1 MTTETDSAAK
11 SAPSEPKLVSQSAH
25 SAKLDGKTRP
35 SRVGNVN
42 WGRNINNII
51 AVGAEEMKML
61 PLKIIQEFRRSFF
74 TRTFSTNT
82 TRLQWIKEPG

>member
-11 SAPSEPKLVSQSAH
+11 SAPSEPKLVSQSAR
-25 SAKLDGKTRP
+25 SAKLDEKTRP
-35 SRVGNVN
+35 SHVGNVN

-51 AVGAEEMKML
+51 AVGAEEMKIL
-61 PLKIIQEFRRSFF
+61 PLKIIEESRRSFF

-82 TRLQWIKEPG
+82 TRLQWIKGPG

>member
-11 SAPSEPKLVSQSAH
+11 SAPSEPKLVSQSAR
-25 SAKLDGKTRP
+25 SAKLDGKMRP
-35 SRVGNVN
+35 SHVGNVN

-51 AVGAEEMKML
+51 AVGAEEMKIL
-61 PLKIIQEFRRSFF
+61 PLKIIEESRRSFF

-82 TRLQWIKEPG
+82 TRLQWIKGPG